1 MLRKTVIFRM
11 KLLNITRVACT
22 GLFESLWNASGK
34 ALMIVIFLFFK
45 KKLTH
50 CMVFA
55 FIIYQMQ
62 KQVSA
67 REKNRMKKW
76 GKAIKDIAGKLF
88 TALCFVFVLISA
100 TTGAAKDLKCETGAD
115 AFINANILYA
125 AAKIDSDRFSISY
138 DGLSGNEKETVQSRK
153 NTRGLEVE
161 NKMDLLFETA
171 QKEDL
176 SFKVAQRLKGAVE
189 YVLQY
194 IKIGDFSVDDRDT
207 ALSIK
212 SKVKTDKMEK
222 EDFDFNVSL
231 AIGSD
236 DNSIINMEAVNF
248 ESYWNH
254 TYVNA
259 AYHCEKNQIEF
270 GLSNSYINKQLLNG
284 MKLELQTIPNA
295 KTGMILLTKSL

>member
-1 MLRKTVIFRM
+1 
-11 KLLNITRVACT
+11 
-22 GLFESLWNASGK
+22 
-34 ALMIVIFLFFK
+34 
-45 KKLTH
+45 
-50 CMVFA
+50 MVFA